1 MDRQLFSIDYIS
13 KPRAEIL
20 FYQKRRIAH
29 RILTESNSHITS
41 EEGKRLLHNTGSFLA
56 TMYDKLN
63 IMFM

>member
-1 MDRQLFSIDYIS
+1 MS
-13 KPRAEIL
+13 KPRVEIL
-20 FYQKRRIAH
+20 FYKKSRIAH
-29 RILTESNSHITS
+29 RILTESNSHIAS